1 MQLTFLCYKYISFE
15 ETETQKVNNL
25 FNKKD
30 FYTFFSNLISRCG
43 KYMYLMYNFLK
54 GNTDNAISVWEKQ
67 TSLTV
72 LTDLFIL

>member
-1 MQLTFLCYKYISFE
+1 
-15 ETETQKVNNL
+15 
-25 FNKKD
+25 
-30 FYTFFSNLISRCG
+30 
-43 KYMYLMYNFLK
+43 MYNFLK